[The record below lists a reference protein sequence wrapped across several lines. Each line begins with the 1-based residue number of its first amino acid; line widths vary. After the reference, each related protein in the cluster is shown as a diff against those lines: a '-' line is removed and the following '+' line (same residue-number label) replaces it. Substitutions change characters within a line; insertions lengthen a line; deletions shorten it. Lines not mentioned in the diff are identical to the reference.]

1 MAGIEAGICMGMGN
15 HISGL
20 LMLGLVAPALA
31 QTTATIRGSEAQ
43 FSDPSTGVSF
53 AYPKYWQQTA
63 GSQFY
68 LGLNLI
74 PEKAE
79 VRGAVAWK
87 ANADAKTTLAGAQ
100 FLYALQKD
108 VSFADCMHPHNE
120 GDATDSTVN
129 TVKIRGVAYAHSRA
143 EDAAMCHHQK
153 EDVYATYRYGA
164 CYLFDFSV
172 RTLCPGVVDGMREA
186 TPAELADM
194 DARLLGILKTVQI
207 GKPEAAAVH

>member
-1 MAGIEAGICMGMGN
+1 
-15 HISGL
+15 
-20 LMLGLVAPALA
+20 MLSLVASALA
-31 QTTATIRGSEAQ
+31 QMPATIAGSPAR
-43 FSDPSTGVSF
+43 FSDPATGVSF
-53 AYPKYWQQTA
+53 EYPKYWQQAA
-63 GSQFY
+63 GSRFY

-120 GDATDSTVN
+120 GDTNDTTVD
-129 TVKIRGVAYAHSRA
+129 TVTIGGVAYAHSQA
-143 EDAAMCHHQK
+143 EDAAMCHRQK
-153 EDVYATYRYGA
+153 EDVYATYRYGD

-172 RTLCPGVVDGMREA
+172 RTICPGVVDGMREA
-186 TPAELADM
+186 TPAELADVN
-194 DARLLGILKTVQI
+194 ATLLGVLKTVQI
-207 GKPEAAAVH
+207 VKPEAAAVH